1 MVLLYMHLLSAC
13 EVVVVTSNDKC
24 FFCFHFQV
32 MGQVFVNSMKFG
44 GSKTETAEV
53 IKTVDSILALAA
65 KQKVTERESKHVTAL
80 KLVTEG
86 CV

>member
-1 MVLLYMHLLSAC
+1 
-13 EVVVVTSNDKC
+13 
-24 FFCFHFQV
+24 

-44 GSKTETAEV
+44 GSKTETEEV
-53 IKTVDSILALAA
+53 IKTVESILALAE

>member
-13 EVVVVTSNDKC
+13 EVVVVM

-44 GSKTETAEV
+44 GSKTETEEV